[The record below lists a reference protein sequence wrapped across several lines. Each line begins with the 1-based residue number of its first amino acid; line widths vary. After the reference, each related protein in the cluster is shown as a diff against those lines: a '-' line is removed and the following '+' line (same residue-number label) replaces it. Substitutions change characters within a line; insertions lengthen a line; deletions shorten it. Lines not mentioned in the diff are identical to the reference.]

1 MGQEYIKRGSVC
13 SLVISSRGAKN
24 ILQHISDIR
33 GLLKASIWSSL
44 LRRQECFIRMWHGV
58 RNSKLSFCWAFNL
71 LYCNSKIIVY
81 LSSIVCG
88 CFLIFLQLKNLSRQ
102 ITHAEWPLVFFSY
115 TVWNDN
121 GNVFFRTH
129 YNKYLFWR
137 QCSPII
143 RTWVVNWK
151 RLILLVMLLTSCKTL
166 NKSLS
171 TIHQFFSSHFFPV
184 SL

>member
-1 MGQEYIKRGSVC
+1 MSTRVTCGLVWLMGQEYIKRGSVC

-24 ILQHISDIR
+24 ILQHRSDIR
-33 GLLKASIWSSL
+33 ELLKASIWSSL
-44 LRRQECFIRMWHGV
+44 LRRQACFIRMWHGV

-121 GNVFFRTH
+121 GNVFSGLITISISFGD
-129 YNKYLFWR
+129 N
-137 QCSPII
+137 
-143 RTWVVNWK
+143 VVQ
-151 RLILLVMLLTSCKTL
+151 LLGHGLWIEKGLYYW
-166 NKSLS
+166 
-171 TIHQFFSSHFFPV
+171 
-184 SL
+184 